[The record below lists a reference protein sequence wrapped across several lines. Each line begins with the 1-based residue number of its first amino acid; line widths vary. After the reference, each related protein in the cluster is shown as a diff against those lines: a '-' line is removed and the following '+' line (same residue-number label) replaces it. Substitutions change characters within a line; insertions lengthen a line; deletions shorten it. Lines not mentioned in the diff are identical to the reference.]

1 VASILIKGS
10 RVIDPASGVDKL
22 ADVLIKGRKIAAVGR
37 VTEKADRVL
46 DAKGKIVCPG
56 LIDAHVHLREPGTDE
71 AETIRS
77 GAEAAVAGGFTSVV
91 AMANTEPPVDNPASA
106 EYVRLQAERAGF
118 ANVFPAGCI
127 SKGRKGEELAE
138 MGTLA
143 KAGCVGFSDD
153 GNPVMNSELMRRAME
168 YARMLDK
175 PILSHVEDKNL
186 SASGVM
192 HEGVVSVALGLAGIP
207 AVSEIIAVE
216 RDLALA
222 MLTGARLHVQ
232 HVSTAG
238 AVDAIRRAKA
248 QGVRVTAEAAIHHLV
263 LTDECLLERDAD
275 GILKFDTNY
284 KMNPPL
290 RSKADVDAVRK
301 GLRDG
306 TIDCIV
312 SDHAPHPLEGKELEF
327 LDAPFGIIG
336 LETTLALVATE
347 LVGRKIIGW
356 PAAIAAM
363 TANPAKAIGLAKGT
377 LAVGADADVTV
388 IDPDAEWTVDV
399 NAFRSKS
406 RNSPFGGRTVKGRTV
421 CVIVGGAVKIG

>member
-1 VASILIKGS
+1 MPTILIKGG
-10 RVIDPASGVDKL
+10 RIIDPASGLNKV

-37 VTEKADRVL
+37 VTEKADRVI
-46 DAKGKIVCPG
+46 DAKGKIVAPG
-56 LIDAHVHLREPGTDE
+56 LIDLHVHLREPGMAE
-71 AETIRS
+71 AETIAS

-138 MGTLA
+138 MGILA

-153 GNPVMNSELMRRAME
+153 GNPVEKSEMMRRAME
-168 YARMLDK
+168 YARMLDR
-175 PILSHVEDKNL
+175 PILSHAEDKSL
-186 SASGVM
+186 SAGGAM
-192 HEGVVSVALGLAGIP
+192 NEGVVSTSVGIFGIP
-207 AVSEIIAVE
+207 AAAEVIMVE
-216 RDLALA
+216 RDVALA
-222 MLTGARLHVQ
+222 ALTGARLHVQ

-238 AVDAIRRAKA
+238 AVDAVRRAKA
-248 QGVRVTAEAAIHHLV
+248 RGLAVTAEAAIHHLV
-263 LTDECLLERDAD
+263 LTDECLLERDAA
-275 GILKFDTNY
+275 GILKFDTHY

-290 RSKADVDAVRK
+290 RSKADVEAVRK
-301 GLRDG
+301 GLADG

-312 SDHAPHPLEGKELEF
+312 SDHAPHTLEAKELEF
-327 LDAPFGIIG
+327 MDAPFGIIG

-347 LVGRKIIGW
+347 LVAKELLDW

-363 TANPAKAIGLAKGT
+363 TVKPAKVAGLAKGT

-399 NAFRSKS
+399 SAFRSKA
-406 RNSPFGGRTVKGRTV
+406 RNSPFGGRKVTGKAV

>member
-1 VASILIKGS
+1 MATILIKGG
-10 RVIDPASGVDKL
+10 RVIDPASGLDKT

-37 VTEKADRVL
+37 VTEKADRVI

-56 LIDAHVHLREPGTDE
+56 LIDAHVHLREPGMAE
-71 AETIRS
+71 AETIAS

-91 AMANTEPPVDNPASA
+91 AMPNTEPPVDNPASA
-106 EYVRLQAERAGF
+106 EYVTLQAARAGF

-127 SKGRKGEELAE
+127 SKGRRGEELAE
-138 MGTLA
+138 LGTLA

-153 GNPVMNSELMRRAME
+153 GSPVANSELMRRAME

-175 PILSHVEDKNL
+175 PLLSHAEDKNL
-186 SASGVM
+186 SAGGVM
-192 HEGVVSVALGLAGIP
+192 NEGAVSVALGLAGIP
-207 AVSEIIAVE
+207 AESEVIMVE
-216 RDLALA
+216 RDIALA
-222 MLTGARLHVQ
+222 RLTGARLHVQ

-238 AVDAIRRAKA
+238 AVDAVRRAKKR
-248 QGVRVTAEAAIHHLV
+248 GLKVTAEAAIHHLV
-263 LTDECLLERDAD
+263 LTDERLLERDAE
-275 GILKFDTNY
+275 GIYKFDTNY

-290 RSKADVDAVRK
+290 RSESDVEAVRA
-301 GLRDG
+301 GLADG

-327 LDAPFGIIG
+327 PDAPFGIIG
-336 LETTLALVATE
+336 LETMLALVATE
-347 LVGRKIIGW
+347 LVGRKLIDW

-363 TANPAKAIGLAKGT
+363 TSKPAAAIGLAKGS

-388 IDPDAEWTVDV
+388 IDPAAEWTVDASV
-399 NAFRSKS
+399 FRSKA
-406 RNSPFGGRTVKGRTV
+406 RNTPFHGRKVKGRAT

>member
-1 VASILIKGS
+1 MPTILIKGG
-10 RVIDPASGVDKL
+10 RVIDPASGLDRP
-22 ADVLIKGRKIAAVGR
+22 ADVLVKGKKIAAVGR
-37 VTEKADRVL
+37 VTERADKVI

-56 LIDAHVHLREPGTDE
+56 LIDAHVHLREPGMAE
-71 AETIRS
+71 AETIAS

-91 AMANTEPPVDNPASA
+91 AMPNTEPPVDSAASA
-106 EYVRLQAERAGF
+106 EYVQVQAARGKF

-138 MGTLA
+138 MGMLA

-153 GNPVMNSELMRRAME
+153 GSPVMNSELMRRAME

-175 PILSHVEDKNL
+175 PILSHAEDKNL
-186 SASGVM
+186 SAGGVM
-192 HEGVVSVALGLAGIP
+192 HEGAVSVALGLAGIP
-207 AVSEIIAVE
+207 AESEIIAVE
-216 RDLALA
+216 RDIALA
-222 MLTGARLHVQ
+222 RLTGARLHVQ

-238 AVDAIRRAKA
+238 AVDAIRRAKKA
-248 QGVRVTAEAAIHHLV
+248 GARVTAEAAIHHLV
-263 LTDECLLERDAD
+263 LTDECLLERDAE
-275 GILKFDTNY
+275 GIYKFDTNY

-290 RSKADVDAVRK
+290 RSKADVEAVRA
-301 GLRDG
+301 GLADG

-327 LDAPFGIIG
+327 PDAPFGIIG

-347 LVGRKIIGW
+347 LVGRKLLDW

-363 TANPAKAIGLAKGT
+363 TSKPAAAIGLAKGT

-388 IDPDAEWTVDV
+388 IDPDAEWTIDASV
-399 NAFRSKS
+399 FRSRA
-406 RNSPFGGRTVKGRTV
+406 RNTPFGGRKVKGRAS
-421 CVIVGGAVKIG
+421 CVIVGGVVKT